1 MNDWFQ
7 ATYVMSMNY
16 RVGKKWVVV
25 PYNVDFPDIRDIN
38 NFNNK
43 DKKNYS
49 EVGRFEYLFFF
60 CNKYLNWNFNVI
72 FNC

>member
-1 MNDWFQ
+1 MFANSCGVNNLTMTHDWFQ

-38 NFNNK
+38 NFNDK
-43 DKKNYS
+43 DKKN
-49 EVGRFEYLFFF
+49 
-60 CNKYLNWNFNVI
+60 N
-72 FNC
+72 

>member
-43 DKKNYS
+43 DKKN
-49 EVGRFEYLFFF
+49 
-60 CNKYLNWNFNVI
+60 N
-72 FNC
+72 